1 METKFTN
8 IVTQH
13 KLREIQLNTLE
24 AINEVVSKTSGPF
37 GSSTMLLHD
46 NRFTEYSKDGHKV
59 LNNIKFFRP
68 LEQAVHDE
76 LINITEHVVSTV
88 GDGTTTAVEL
98 SYKIFK
104 KLMDSNSII
113 NYGKYPNHA
122 IMAAFEKVVELV
134 DEKISAH
141 GRDLTV
147 DDIYQICMI
156 STNGNKEVSED
167 IADIYKKFN
176 LDVEIQVGT
185 SNTDNSMMK
194 IYDGIV
200 FNKGFASPAFI
211 NDKEKCTVTMRNPH
225 IYYFADP
232 VDTPEMIALL
242 MNIFQQN
249 IYDHYA
255 NRDCQYVPT
264 VIMAPSISQDIKSD
278 LEDIEKIFYAYD
290 TGNNSSAKP
299 PFCIISGVNASVDN
313 ISDIITLCDCPSI
326 RKFINADTQKKAIE
340 EGNAPSPET
349 VTKFYGTAD
358 EITIDIDKTKI
369 INPKNMFAADAEV
382 AEDGSRPYSDTF
394 NSLVSFLEEQIRI
407 SSETKEDIN
416 LIGNLKRR
424 LHFLKSN
431 FVEYLVG
438 GVSVADRDNVRDLVE
453 DAVLN
458 CSSALQNGVGYGA
471 GFEGLRAAKELYDDY
486 TKNINKYSPLEGAI
500 IEILLESYRELTID
514 LYSTNMDS
522 DRAKETME
530 KSLQIGKPYNLR
542 DESFVANQVLCSI
555 KSDQVIL
562 HAISKII
569 TTMYLSNQALLV
581 LPTQNIYCEDI

>member
-1 METKFTN
+1 MKTKYTN
-8 IVTQH
+8 IVEQ
-13 KLREIQLNTLE
+13 KSLREVQLDTLE
-24 AINEVVSKTSGPF
+24 AIYEVVSKTSGPF

-76 LINITEHVVSTV
+76 LINITEHVVGTV

-98 SYKIFK
+98 SYMIFK
-104 KLMDSNSII
+104 ELMANGEINS
-113 NYGKYPNHA
+113 GKYPNHM
-122 IMAAFEKVVELV
+122 IMETFEDIVS
-134 DEKISAH
+134 KISKKINEY
-141 GRDLTV
+141 GRDLNAN
-147 DDIYQICMI
+147 DIYQICMI
-156 STNGNKEVSED
+156 STNGNDAVSRD
-167 IADIYKKFN
+167 ISDIYKRFN

-185 SNTDNSMMK
+185 SNTDNSIMK
-194 IYDGIV
+194 IYDGII

-232 VDTPEMIALL
+232 VDTPEMISLF
-242 MNIFQQN
+242 MSIFQKN
-249 IYDHYA
+249 IYDHYQ

-290 TGNNSSAKP
+290 TGNNSAAKP

-313 ISDIITLCDCPSI
+313 ITDIITLCDCPSI

-340 EGNAPSPET
+340 EGNAPSSET
-349 VTKFYGTAD
+349 VTEFFGTAD
-358 EITIDIDKTKI
+358 EITIDIEKTKI
-369 INPKNMFAADAEV
+369 VNPVNMFDKNAEI

-407 SSETKEDIN
+407 SSESKEDIN

-438 GVSVADRDNVRDLVE
+438 GVSVADRDNVKDLVE

-471 GFEGLRAAKELYDDY
+471 GFEGLRAASLVYSEIEEDTTSTELEKSIIDIIVSVYQDLTTELYATDM
-486 TKNINKYSPLEGAI
+486 
-500 IEILLESYRELTID
+500 
-514 LYSTNMDS
+514 STEDARKLMF
-522 DRAKETME
+522 
-530 KSLQIGKPYNLR
+530 KSLQVNKPYNLR
-542 DESFVANQVLCSI
+542 DKSFDGNQVLCSI
-555 KSDQVIL
+555 MSDQVIL
-562 HAISKII
+562 HAISRII

-581 LPTQNIYCEDI
+581 LPTQNLYCTED

>member
-1 METKFTN
+1 MRTKYTN
-8 IVTQH
+8 IVSQTS
-13 KLREIQLNTLE
+13 LRDVQLDTLE
-24 AINEVVSKTSGPF
+24 AVYEVVSKTSGPY

-46 NRFTEYSKDGHKV
+46 DRFTEYSKDGHKV

-98 SYKIFK
+98 SYFIFK
-104 KLMDSNSII
+104 SLLESDVVNSGEYPTHTIMETFETVVNEMSDII
-113 NYGKYPNHA
+113 
-122 IMAAFEKVVELV
+122 AAN
-134 DEKISAH
+134 

-156 STNGNKEVSED
+156 STNGNESVSED
-167 IADIYKKFN
+167 ISNIYKRFN

-185 SNTDNSMMK
+185 SNTENSVMK

-211 NDKEKCTVTMRNPH
+211 NTPTKNATIMRNPH

-232 VDTPEMIALL
+232 VDTPEMISMF
-242 MNIFQQN
+242 MNIFQKN
-249 IYDHYA
+249 IYDHYQ

-264 VIMAPSISQDIKSD
+264 VILAPSISQDIKSD

-290 TGNNSSAKP
+290 TSNAAESKP
-299 PFCIISGVNASVDN
+299 PFCIISGVNGSVDN

-326 RKFINADTQKKAIE
+326 RKFINADTQKKAVE
-340 EGNAPSPET
+340 EGVAPSPDTITE
-349 VTKFYGTAD
+349 FYGTAD
-358 EITIDIDKTKI
+358 EIEITIDRTKI
-369 INPKNMFAADAEV
+369 VNPKNMFDQNAEV
-382 AEDGSRPYSDTF
+382 AEDGSRPYSDTYKA
-394 NSLVSFLEEQIRI
+394 LVSFLEEQIRI
-407 SSETKEDIN
+407 SSEDKTDIN

-424 LHFLKSN
+424 LHFLKAN
-431 FVEYLVG
+431 FVEYLIG

-458 CSSALQNGVGYGA
+458 CRSALENGVGYGA
-471 GFEGLRAAKELYDDY
+471 GFEGLRAANTLVSDGRPLDELS
-486 TKNINKYSPLEGAI
+486 TEIVHI
-500 IEILLESYRELTID
+500 ILSAYRDLTIK
-514 LYSTNMDS
+514 LYSSNMSESQANIICDES
-522 DRAKETME
+522 LE
-530 KSLQIGKPYNLR
+530 KGKPYNLR
-542 DESFVANQVLCSI
+542 EETFDGLQVLSSI
-555 KSDQVIL
+555 KTDEVIL
-562 HAISKII
+562 RAIARII

-581 LPTQNIYCEDI
+581 LPTQNLYSTED

>member
-1 METKFTN
+1 METKYTN
-8 IVTQH
+8 IVTQK

-24 AINEVVSKTSGPF
+24 TVNEVVSKTSGPF

-98 SYKIFK
+98 SYMIFS
-104 KLMDSNSII
+104 KLMSDAVI
-113 NYGKYPNHA
+113 NAGTYPSHT
-122 IMAAFEKVVELV
+122 IMDAFAKVVGII
-134 DEKISAH
+134 DEKIASH
-141 GRDLTV
+141 GRDLTLE
-147 DDIYQICMI
+147 DIYQICMI

-167 IADIYKKFN
+167 ISSIYKRFN

-185 SNTDNSMMK
+185 SNTDKSVMK

-200 FNKGFASPAFI
+200 FNKGFSSPAFI
-211 NDKEKCTVTMRNPH
+211 NDKENCTATMRNPR

-232 VDTPEMIALL
+232 VDTPEMCALF
-242 MNIFQQN
+242 MNIFTKN
-249 IYDHYA
+249 IYEHYA

-264 VIMAPSISQDIKSD
+264 VILAPSISQDIKGE

-290 TGNNSSAKP
+290 TANNSKDKP

-313 ISDIITLCDCPSI
+313 ITDIITLCDCPSI

-349 VTKFYGTAD
+349 VTEFYGTAD
-358 EITIDIDKTKI
+358 EITIDINKTKI
-369 INPKNMFAADAEV
+369 INPVNMFAKDSEV
-382 AEDGSRPYSDTF
+382 KEDGSREYSDTF
-394 NSLVSFLEEQIRI
+394 NSLISFLEEQIRI
-407 SSETKEDIN
+407 SSEDKEDIN

-438 GVSVADRDNVRDLVE
+438 GVSVADRDNVKDLVE

-458 CSSALQNGVGYGA
+458 CNSALLNGVGYGA
-471 GFEGLRAAKELYDDY
+471 GFEGLRAAKELWDENVANPEVY
-486 TKNINKYSPLEGAI
+486 TPLEAAI
-500 IEILLESYRELTID
+500 IHIILEAYGDLTIN
-514 LYSTNMDS
+514 LYSSNMSREKAVDY
-522 DRAKETME
+522 ME
-530 KSLQIGKPYNLR
+530 ESLKIGRPYNLR
-542 DESFVANQVLCSI
+542 DESFDLNQVLCSI

-562 HAISKII
+562 HAIAKII

-581 LPTQNIYCEDI
+581 LPTQNIYSTDD

>member
-1 METKFTN
+1 METKYTN
-8 IVTQH
+8 IVSQK
-13 KLREIQLNTLE
+13 KLREVQLNTLE

-76 LINITEHVVSTV
+76 LINITEHVVNTV

-98 SYKIFK
+98 SYMIFK
-104 KLMDSNSII
+104 ELMGNEII
-113 NYGKYPNHA
+113 NSDKYPNHM
-122 IMAAFEKVVELV
+122 IMEAFRKIVNEIDK
-134 DEKISAH
+134 KISSN
-141 GRDLTV
+141 GRDITI

-156 STNGNKEVSED
+156 STNGNVEVSED
-167 IADIYKKFN
+167 IASIYKRFN

-185 SNTDNSMMK
+185 SNTDSSVMK

-211 NDKEKCTVTMRNPH
+211 NDKDKCTVNMRNPH

-232 VDTPEMIALL
+232 VDTPEMISLF
-242 MNIFQQN
+242 MNIFQKN

-255 NRDCQYVPT
+255 SRDCQYVPT

-290 TGNNSSAKP
+290 QGNNSASKP

-313 ISDIITLCDCPSI
+313 ITDIITLCDCPSI

-340 EGNAPSPET
+340 EGNAPSPDT
-349 VTKFYGTAD
+349 VTDFYGTAD
-358 EITIDIDKTKI
+358 EITIDIEKTKI
-369 INPKNMFAADAEV
+369 INPTNMFDTDAEV
-382 AEDGSRPYSDTF
+382 AEDGSRPYSNTF
-394 NSLVSFLEEQIRI
+394 KSLVSFLEEQIRV
-407 SSETKEDIN
+407 SSEAKEDIN

-471 GFEGLRAAKELYDDY
+471 GFEGLRASHELLSDA
-486 TKNINKYSPLEGAI
+486 LEEDSSFNELEIAI
-500 IEILLESYRELTID
+500 IKIIVETYQDLTTK
-514 LYSTNMDS
+514 LYATNMTEEDAY
-522 DRAKETME
+522 DIML
-530 KSLQIGKPYNLR
+530 KSLELGRPYNLR
-542 DESFVANQVLCSI
+542 DESFDKNQVLSSI

-581 LPTQNIYCEDI
+581 LPTQNVYSVED

>member
-1 METKFTN
+1 MKTKYTN
-8 IVTQH
+8 IVN
-13 KLREIQLNTLE
+13 KKSLRDVQLDTLE
-24 AINEVVSKTSGPF
+24 AVYEVVSKTSGPY

-98 SYKIFK
+98 SYLIFAS
-104 KLMDSNSII
+104 LLGSNVI
-113 NYGKYPNHA
+113 NSGKYPNHT
-122 IMAAFEKVVELV
+122 IMKTFEKVV
-134 DEKISAH
+134 DKMSSIISKN

-156 STNGNKEVSED
+156 STNGNESVSKD

-185 SNTDNSMMK
+185 SNTDNSLMK

-211 NDKEKCTVTMRNPH
+211 NTPAKNAVIMRNPH

-232 VDTPEMIALL
+232 VDTPEMISLF

-249 IYDHYA
+249 IYDHYK

-264 VIMAPSISQDIKSD
+264 VILAPSISQDIKSD

-290 TGNNSSAKP
+290 SGNAAESKP

-340 EGNAPSPET
+340 DGVAPSNDT
-349 VTKFYGTAD
+349 VTEFYGLAD
-358 EITIDIDKTKI
+358 EIEITIDRTKI
-369 INPKNMFAADAEV
+369 VNPKNMFDQDAEV
-382 AEDGSRPYSDTF
+382 ADDGSRPYSDTYKA
-394 NSLVSFLEEQIRI
+394 LISFLEEQIRI
-407 SSETKEDIN
+407 SSEDKSDIN

-424 LHFLKSN
+424 LHFLKAN
-431 FVEYLVG
+431 FVEYLIG

-458 CSSALQNGVGYGA
+458 CRSALENGVGYGA
-471 GFEGLRAAKELYDDY
+471 GFEGLRASYELFKSNDQYDELEKEIVDIIFNAYKDLTIELY
-486 TKNINKYSPLEGAI
+486 S
-500 IEILLESYRELTID
+500 S
-514 LYSTNMDS
+514 NMDT
-522 DRAKETME
+522 DTAQNIYEL
-530 KSLQIGKPYNLR
+530 SLSKGRPYNLR
-542 DESFVANQVLCSI
+542 EQSFDGMQVLSSI
-555 KSDQVIL
+555 KTDEVIL
-562 HAISKII
+562 RAISRII

-581 LPTQNIYCEDI
+581 LPTQNLYSTDD